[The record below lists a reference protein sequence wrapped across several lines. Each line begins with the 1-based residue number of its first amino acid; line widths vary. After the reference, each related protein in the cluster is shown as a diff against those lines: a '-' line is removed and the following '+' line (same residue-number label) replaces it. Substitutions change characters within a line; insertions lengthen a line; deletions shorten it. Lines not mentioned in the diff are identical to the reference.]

1 MKRTT
6 TTLMGAFAVAAV
18 ACGGAPLPVSELADS
33 ESAVAAAQE
42 AGATRVPDAAAH
54 LKLANTQI
62 DAAKEMIDDG
72 NNAEAKYTLDRA
84 EADARLALYLARADS
99 SREAAKKAQDRIDKL
114 RSEQQQQQQQQT
126 TY

>member
-18 ACGGAPLPVSELADS
+18 ACGGAPLPVSEMADS
-33 ESAVAAAQE
+33 ESAVAAARE

-62 DAAKEMIDDG
+62 DAAKRMIDDG
-72 NNAEAKYTLDRA
+72 DNAEAKYTLDRA
-84 EADARLALYLARADS
+84 AEDARLALFLAREDS
-99 SREAAKKAQDRIDKL
+99 ARQEAKKAQERIDKL
-114 RSEQQQQQQQQT
+114 RAEQT
-126 TY
+126 SY